1 MGVVVRTLDLPTMA
15 LLSICIGVAT
25 VILMGVIWRAN
36 ARMPGPGV
44 WFAASLLSPAVAG
57 VTVLLRTPGS
67 DAPAPS
73 LEMAYTSLTSV
84 LLVLVIVGLI
94 RFMAAGQRAA
104 APSGGLARP
113 LVALAAAA
121 VAGPVLFQAV
131 ADPVLRLLVQD
142 AGLLILIAVALL
154 LLLRGAPDVSVPIRI
169 FGCVA
174 FILVGGSLISRWL
187 NAYDLYLGDNSLD
200 LRSKDGTAQFLFTVW
215 SFWWTYAVVL
225 MVLKRSQARIEALT
239 REDALT
245 GLPNRREFDRV
256 FEAAVKPLV
265 PGAVPERAGIRGAAP
280 PRANP
285 AFAVL
290 TFDLDGFKEINDTIG
305 HLAGDDCLIEV
316 GRRLRAFCR
325 SDDLPARFGGDEFVV
340 LVKGVATQADLSAV
354 MARLQAEVE
363 GAAQTRDGRDV
374 TIRLSLGGALV
385 PEDGINQTDVLHVAD
400 QRMYLAKQE
409 RRRKAWPRPAPHGIS
424 DSAGEAVV

>member
-1 MGVVVRTLDLPTMA
+1 MA

-36 ARMPGPGV
+36 ARMPGPGY
-44 WFAASLLSPAVAG
+44 WFLGSLLSPAVAG
-57 VTVLLRTPGS
+57 VTVLLR
-67 DAPAPS
+67 DAGEGAAP
-73 LEMAYTSLTSV
+73 LRWEMAYTSLV
-84 LLVLVIVGLI
+84 AMLLVLVIEGVI
-94 RFMAAGQRAA
+94 RFMAAGHRAA
-104 APSGGLARP
+104 DPARGIVRP
-113 LVALAAAA
+113 LVVLGIAA
-121 VAGPVLFQAV
+121 VSGPVLFHMVSEPA
-131 ADPVLRLLVQD
+131 LRLLAQD
-142 AGLLILIAVALL
+142 AALILLIVAALL
-154 LLLRGAPDVSVPIRI
+154 LVLRGAPDISIPIRI
-169 FGCVA
+169 FGCIA
-174 FILVGGSLISRWL
+174 FVMIGGSLISRWL
-187 NAYDLYLGDNSLD
+187 NTYDFYQGEPGID

-256 FEAAVKPLV
+256 FEAAVRPLV

-325 SDDLPARFGGDEFVV
+325 SGDLPARFGGDEFVI
-340 LVKGVATQADLSAV
+340 LVKAVATEDDLAAV
-354 MARLQAEVE
+354 MARLQAAVE
-363 GAAQTRDGRDV
+363 GPALTRDGRDV
-374 TIRLSLGGALV
+374 MIRLSLGGALV
-385 PEDGINQTDVLHVAD
+385 PGDGINQTDVLHVAD
-400 QRMYLAKQE
+400 QRMYKAKQE
-409 RRRKAWPRPAPHGIS
+409 RRRKSWPRPAAEN
-424 DSAGEAVV
+424 AGDITGETVV

>member
-1 MGVVVRTLDLPTMA
+1 MA
-15 LLSICIGVAT
+15 LLSICIGIAT
-25 VILMGVIWRAN
+25 VILMGVIWRSN
-36 ARMPGPGV
+36 ARMPGPGI

-57 VTVLLRTPGS
+57 VTVLLRAS
-67 DAPAPS
+67 DGDAYP
-73 LEMAYTSLTSV
+73 LRWEMAYTSLTAM

-94 RFMAAGQRAA
+94 RFMAAGRRVSV
-104 APSGGLARP
+104 PSGGLRWP
-113 LVALAAAA
+113 LLALLAAAL
-121 VAGPVLFQAV
+121 AGPVLFQAV
-131 ADPVLRLLVQD
+131 ADPVLRVLVQD
-142 AGLLILIAVALL
+142 GGLLTLIGVALL
-154 LLLRGAPDVSVPIRI
+154 LILRGAPDVSVPIRL
-169 FGCVA
+169 FACVA
-174 FILVGGSLISRWL
+174 FVLFGGSLISRWL
-187 NAYDLYLGDNSLD
+187 NAYGLSLGDSTLH

-256 FEAAVKPLV
+256 FEAAVRPLV

-325 SDDLPARFGGDEFVV
+325 SGDLPARFGGDEFVV
-340 LVKGVATQADLSAV
+340 LVKAVATPSDLSAV
-354 MARLQAEVE
+354 MTRLQVAVE
-363 GAAQTRDGRDV
+363 GPAQTRDGRDV

-400 QRMYLAKQE
+400 QRMYQAKQE
-409 RRRKAWPRPAPHGIS
+409 RRRKAWPRTARQG
-424 DSAGEAVV
+424 DSGVTGDAVE